1 MAVAMVIEW
10 PGVDQEAYLALL
22 RELDLGERMFPGA
35 VLHLAGPVEG
45 GWRAVDVWD
54 SPEAFERFL
63 REKLVAASARAGLP
77 APKVDTWPV
86 FSLATPQG
94 RPAPAE

>member
-10 PGVDQEAYLALL
+10 QGVDQEAYLSLL
-22 RELDLGERMFPGA
+22 RELDLGDRMFPGA

-63 REKLVAASARAGLP
+63 REKLEAAGARAGLP